1 MNHSNLVADAFAV
14 LRRSFFDEQARPIPF
29 DLRPKRNTQDD
40 PLDEYIAQLLKQGL
54 PDALCRRASGPLI
67 NPDMVL
73 YRPALCSGAARSD
86 LADDTTRIVAL
97 EVKKLERT
105 AGGKVAR
112 ATGLDYNTTPP
123 CGMVR
128 LYAADDSPLDVRG
141 FYLFVAQE
149 KTDDNRFVI
158 TALVLC
164 DGNAL
169 NQDFALYLSAVGQRE
184 KEIDLGTYGNGVDR
198 RRPMFIFANPLG
210 APEFDRQ
217 ATLIV
222 DDLADERLR
231 PVYRIVRT
239 TADGN
244 RRRFHAYCL
253 AADVPADW
261 QVQTLQDPFPR
272 PNTRV
277 ARTQRRGRF
286 RLPIEVL

>member
-54 PDALCRRASGPLI
+54 TDALCRRASGPLI

-105 AGGKVAR
+105 A
-112 ATGLDYNTTPP
+112 
-123 CGMVR
+123 
-128 LYAADDSPLDVRG
+128 
-141 FYLFVAQE
+141 
-149 KTDDNRFVI
+149 
-158 TALVLC
+158 
-164 DGNAL
+164 
-169 NQDFALYLSAVGQRE
+169 
-184 KEIDLGTYGNGVDR
+184 
-198 RRPMFIFANPLG
+198 
-210 APEFDRQ
+210 
-217 ATLIV
+217 
-222 DDLADERLR
+222 
-231 PVYRIVRT
+231 
-239 TADGN
+239 DGN
-244 RRRFHAYCL
+244 RRRFHAYRL

-277 ARTQRRGRF
+277 ARTQHRGRF